1 MAIGRAAPGRAP
13 TRLWTYARAAPGTL
27 IYLFTLLV
35 TQLTLS
41 TVDDHLGQRLL
52 ISESTNLANMARVP
66 VQVLI
71 GSAFW
76 LDTSPVVTYG
86 ALAALLLVMVPL
98 EHWLGTARWLVA
110 VLTGH
115 IGATLLTL
123 VATTCLLRH
132 GLLSPAV
139 AHASDVG
146 VSYALLTAVGL
157 LLHRLPRTGYRLGA
171 ALLGAAGLGLV
182 LVLDQE
188 IADLGHLLSFLIGF
202 GLLPLVP
209 RALRVRSARSVVS
222 GPVAL
227 RPRVSLLGR
236 LGRRRVL
243 AAGGVAA
250 AVGLAGCATIPG
262 AMGHA
267 GPAGSGGAG
276 GPASAAGAA
285 PSVAA
290 VLNPGPTAARLGLL
304 LDLDGAIPSG
314 PVPTAGPVAG
324 TVAGAVPG
332 PGPNAPITVANGQKQ
347 LAANEKS

>member
-66 VQVLI
+66 IQVLI

-76 LDTSPVVTYG
+76 LDTSPLVTYG

-157 LLHRLPRTGYRLGA
+157 LLHRLPRPGHRMGA

-209 RALRVRSARSVVS
+209 RALRVRSARPARSVES

-227 RPRVSLLGR
+227 RPRVSLFSR

-243 AAGGVAA
+243 AAGGLAA
-250 AVGLAGCATIPG
+250 AVALAGCATIPG

-276 GPASAAGAA
+276 GSTSAAGSA

-314 PVPTAGPVAG
+314 PVPTAGPGPVP
-324 TVAGAVPG
+324 VPG
-332 PGPNAPITVANGQKQ
+332 PVPNAPITVANGQKQ

>member
-1 MAIGRAAPGRAP
+1 MAIGRAAPGRAS
-13 TRLWTYARAAPGTL
+13 TRLWTYACTAPGTL

-76 LDTSPVVTYG
+76 LDTSPLVTYC

-115 IGATLLTL
+115 VGATLLTL

-139 AHASDVG
+139 AHAADVG
-146 VSYALLTAVGL
+146 VSYALLTALGL
-157 LLHRLPRTGYRLGA
+157 LLHRLPRPGYRLGA

-209 RALRVRSARSVVS
+209 RARQVRS
-222 GPVAL
+222 
-227 RPRVSLLGR
+227 RPRARLSVLSVRALLSV

-243 AAGGVAA
+243 AGAGLVAA
-250 AVGLAGCATIPG
+250 VALAGCATIPG
-262 AMGHA
+262 AMGPGRTA
-267 GPAGSGGAG
+267 GPGGSGAAAGSVPGVAALLA
-276 GPASAAGAA
+276 PASAA
-285 PSVAA
+285 V
-290 VLNPGPTAARLGLL
+290 RLGAQ
-304 LDLDGAIPSG
+304 LDLGGTVPSG
-314 PVPTAGPVAG
+314 PVARPA
-324 TVAGAVPG
+324 
-332 PGPNAPITVANGQKQ
+332 PNAPITVANGQIQ
-347 LAANEKS
+347 LAVSEKS